1 MQYSVNKLFFLTWVI
16 IGRFHAAAT
25 RASEAQLSSGP
36 MKAKAPASLKAVIL
50 LMARAAYSGAV
61 LLPEGKS
68 KSIGIRHF
76 LDIFKISKNFVFQK
90 ISCLKNFVFQK
101 ISCLK
106 NFVFQKISC
115 FKKFRVSKIS
125 CLNFVY
131 QLSILLLFCI
141 KYSLTLYCLGLHICD
156 AVPKF

>member
-76 LDIFKISKNFVFQK
+76 LDIFKISKKFRL
-90 ISCLKNFVFQK
+90 SKNFVFEK
-101 ISCLK
+101 FRLSK